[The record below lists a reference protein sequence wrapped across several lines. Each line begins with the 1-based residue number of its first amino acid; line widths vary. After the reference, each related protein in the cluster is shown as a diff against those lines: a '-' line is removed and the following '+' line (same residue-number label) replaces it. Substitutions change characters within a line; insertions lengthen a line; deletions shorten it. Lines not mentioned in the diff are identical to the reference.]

1 MFSNHLDLP
10 VAAMDELSLFHDT
23 PPIFKWLGRHDCT
36 HMLIGLSEDKEKKVD
51 YWLDYLSPALR
62 ASSSENL
69 AVDLR
74 QKAQRID
81 RDDKGGP
88 CFKEINSKTHTR
100 IQMYS
105 HCYEA
110 TVYLLQLHPVWQ
122 LTHAHTDNNTDHT
135 YTLFNHYTFANIWKC
150 LQLTHIIKHTIKTS
164 FNHFSLCLL

>member
-1 MFSNHLDLP
+1 MKKRIVRSKKQCFLTTWICLLP
-10 VAAMDELSLFHDT
+10 LWMNCHSFMT
-23 PPIFKWLGRHDCT
+23 PPHFQVIRPTWLYSHAYWVVRGQ
-36 HMLIGLSEDKEKKVD
+36 GKKVD

-74 QKAQRID
+74 KKAQRID

-150 LQLTHIIKHTIKTS
+150 LQMTHIIKHTIKT
-164 FNHFSLCLL
+164 